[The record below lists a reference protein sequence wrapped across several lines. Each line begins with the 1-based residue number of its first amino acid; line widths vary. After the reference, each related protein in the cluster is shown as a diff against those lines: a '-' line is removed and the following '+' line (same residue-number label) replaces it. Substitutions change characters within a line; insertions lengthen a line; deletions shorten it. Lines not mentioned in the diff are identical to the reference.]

1 MERPS
6 GLVGGLPL
14 GLGQPLIRE
23 GDGEVARGDFAR
35 LRSRVLGLRIVYSL
49 SSV

>member
-6 GLVGGLPL
+6 GLVGGQPL

-35 LRSRVLGLRIVYSL
+35 LRSRVLGLLVWKSL
-49 SSV
+49 S